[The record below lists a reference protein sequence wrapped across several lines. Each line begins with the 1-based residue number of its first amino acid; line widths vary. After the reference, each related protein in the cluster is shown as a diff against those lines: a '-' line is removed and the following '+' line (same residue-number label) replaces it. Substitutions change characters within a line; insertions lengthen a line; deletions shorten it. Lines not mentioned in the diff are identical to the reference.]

1 MLESQITL
9 KLLTK
14 SMSFSPSKRI
24 IKVLNKGKWIEVGEV
39 IYNRRN
45 YKSIKIKEDSIEQKL
60 LENGFK
66 LKIEKTAL
74 KKSQRLYK

>member
-14 SMSFSPSKRI
+14 SMSFSPSKI
-24 IKVLNKGKWIEVGEV
+24 ITKVLNKGKWIEVGEV
-39 IYNRRN
+39 IYSRRN
-45 YKSIKIKEDSIEQKL
+45 YKSIKITEDSIEQKL

-74 KKSQRLYK
+74 KKNQRLYK